1 MVVPP
6 LFNVFTALATWKPST
21 SSPKTT
27 LLDSIKFD
35 SVTPNFGSMMG
46 KLQATKSIMVWSHL
60 KNNTPS
66 TGYMACL
73 ASITFY
79 LPRLIHEKC
88 TPSRPFLAELQLWS
102 SQYFLEALR
111 VCYTSR
117 KQEKKEESSPNNK
130 KKERKESPII
140 RFWKPTFKPI
150 NGFTTTCLFRL

>member
-6 LFNVFTALATWKPST
+6 LFNVFTPLATWKPST

-79 LPRLIHEKC
+79 LPRLIHGKC
-88 TPSRPFLAELQLWS
+88 TPSWPFLAELQLWS
-102 SQYFLEALR
+102 SQYFLEAPR

-117 KQEKKEESSPNNK
+117 KHEKKKNHLLTTK
-130 KKERKESPII
+130 KKRKKSPII
-140 RFWKPTFKPI
+140 RFWNPTFKPI
-150 NGFTTTCLFRL
+150 NAFTTTCLFRL